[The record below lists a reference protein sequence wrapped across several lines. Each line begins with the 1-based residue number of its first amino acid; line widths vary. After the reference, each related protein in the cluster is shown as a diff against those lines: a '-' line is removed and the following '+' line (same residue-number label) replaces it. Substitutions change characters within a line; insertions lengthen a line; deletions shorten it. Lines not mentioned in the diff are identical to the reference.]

1 MLHIN
6 QMHDPVSLVVGFLVF
21 TGGLFLFILGLLH
34 VYDRRLIEN
43 TPTSKCRSLAMGPVE
58 LVGCA
63 RGPNPMASLI
73 AQLPCFISQVRVQQY
88 RQRNNERRWVQVH
101 KQEFRTPFYVED
113 ETGRVKVNPQGAVLE
128 LIPDLSYSRG
138 EDVSQW
144 SDSALERSLEQKTPV
159 FLGEALARYCN
170 LRGIAMDAPTRFV
183 ETNLCDGDPVYV
195 LGTATEQEGTGAD
208 RVIIRSSVLFP
219 LLISESPEQQLD
231 WIIGRRARFR
241 LAVGV
246 LANLVGASIFVH
258 AFSMATPQVA
268 DGSPLNPLNL
278 IQLYLP
284 FLPYVEQGALMSI
297 PLLVLIGLGAYSAII
312 YNGFVMLRNQVDQAW
327 SNIDVLLKQRFDL
340 IPNLVETCKAYMQH
354 ERDVLQTVVEA
365 RTSWST
371 AQDSAQKLDAARRS
385 STALRGIFAVA
396 ENYPLLRANETFAQ
410 FQKILSDL
418 EAQIADRRELY
429 NAAVTLFNNRI
440 ARVPDLWL
448 ARALGYKPRPFFAA
462 EGASTEALNVQFP
475 GRANV
480 TSGN

>member
-1 MLHIN
+1 
-6 QMHDPVSLVVGFLVF
+6 MHNLVGLGIGFVVF

-58 LVGCA
+58 LVGRA
-63 RGPNPMASLI
+63 RGPNAMASLI
-73 AQLPCFISQVRVQQY
+73 GQLPCFISQVRVQQL
-88 RQRNNERRWVQVH
+88 RERGNHERRWVQVH

-113 ETGRVKVNPQGAVLE
+113 QTGRVKVDPHGAALE

-144 SDSALERSLEQKTPV
+144 SDGALEQSLEQKTPV
-159 FLGEALARYCN
+159 LLGEALARYCN
-170 LRGIAMDAPTRFV
+170 LRDIAMDAPTRFV

-195 LGTATEQEGTGAD
+195 LGTATEQEAPGAD
-208 RVIIRSSVLFP
+208 RVIIRSSILFP
-219 LLISESPEQQLD
+219 LLVSENPEQQLD
-231 WIIGRRARFR
+231 GIIGRRARFR
-241 LAVGV
+241 LAVGA
-246 LANLVGASIFVH
+246 LANLIGAGIFMR
-258 AFSMATPQVA
+258 AITLPAPQMA
-268 DGSPLNPLNL
+268 DGKPLNPLDL
-278 IQLYLP
+278 IPLYLP
-284 FLPYVEQGALMSI
+284 FLPYLELGALMSI
-297 PLLVLIGLGAYSAII
+297 PFIALIGLLAYAAII

-327 SNIDVLLKQRFDL
+327 ANIDVLLKQRFDL

-354 ERDVLQTVVEA
+354 ERETLETVVEA

-371 AQDSAQKLDAARRS
+371 AQDSAQKLEAARQS
-385 STALRGIFAVA
+385 SSALRGVFAVA

-440 ARVPDLWL
+440 ARVPDLWV
-448 ARALGYKPRPFFAA
+448 AKTLGYKPRPFFAA
-462 EGASTEALNVQFP
+462 ESRSTQPVDVQLP
-475 GRANV
+475 PTANV
-480 TSGN
+480 TNAR